1 MPKFKL
7 ITPPAVE
14 PVLKDDLPKDQI
26 RVSGT
31 DEDDLIDSYIKA
43 ARRVAENHQNR
54 ALITQTWELYLDA
67 FESDE
72 ILIEKSPVSGITSVK
87 YFDTDNAEQTIDADD
102 YELDSVSEP
111 ARLRPTSGNSWPST
125 YDKYN
130 AVVIR
135 FTAGYG
141 TAGSDV
147 PEETIDALLM
157 MIAHFYENRGD
168 EGHRALPR
176 TVTDLL
182 DMNRVFIHK

>member
-7 ITPPAVE
+7 ITAPAVE

-31 DEDDLIDSYIKA
+31 DEDDLIDSYIKS
-43 ARRVAENHQNR
+43 ARRIAEKTQNR
-54 ALITQTWELYLDA
+54 ALITQTWEMYLDA
-67 FESDE
+67 FNDEE
-72 ILIEKSPVSGITSVK
+72 ILIEKCPVSGITSVK
-87 YFDTDNAEQTIDADD
+87 YFDTDNSEQTIDAGN

-130 AVVIR
+130 AVTIR

-147 PEETIDALLM
+147 PEETIDAILM
-157 MIAHFYENRGD
+157 IVAHFYENRGD

-176 TVTDLL
+176 TVNDLL
-182 DMNRVFIHK
+182 ELNRIFIHK